1 MTGMLFVRLMESS
14 STWSRRDTYKEKTSM
29 IKKIKRYITYIPLI
43 PIMVIEWAMWPVAKI
58 HAVLSAA
65 SRWLREMAQ

>member
-29 IKKIKRYITYIPLI
+29 IKKIKRYIAYIPLI
-43 PIMVIEWAMWPVAKI
+43 PIMIIEWIMWPVAKI
-58 HAVLSAA
+58 HSGLNCISQ
-65 SRWLREMAQ
+65 WLRRVGQ

>member
-29 IKKIKRYITYIPLI
+29 IKKIQRYVAYIPLI
-43 PIMVIEWAMWPVAKI
+43 PVIVIEWIIWPVAKVHSGLNGI
-58 HAVLSAA
+58 SQ
-65 SRWLREMAQ
+65 WLRRVGQ